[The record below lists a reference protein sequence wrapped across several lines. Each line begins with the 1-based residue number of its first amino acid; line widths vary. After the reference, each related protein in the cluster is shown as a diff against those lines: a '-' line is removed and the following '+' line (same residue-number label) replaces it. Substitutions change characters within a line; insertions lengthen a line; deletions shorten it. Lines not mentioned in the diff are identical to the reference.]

1 MTIAEREAEKSFI
14 SLSTKYYGEKLEEYE
29 NKRLSEQELYEAKQL
44 LLRYSSWRS
53 GKFYVNLSEDESVK
67 NRSLAEMKY
76 FLRWPE
82 RKAVVGRKMF

>member
-1 MTIAEREAEKSFI
+1 MSFI

-67 NRSLAEMKY
+67 NRSLAEMKF
-76 FLRWPE
+76 FLR
-82 RKAVVGRKMF
+82 

>member
-1 MTIAEREAEKSFI
+1 MSFI

-44 LLRYSSWRS
+44 LLRYSSWRDV
-53 GKFYVNLSEDESVK
+53 KFYVNISEDESVK

-76 FLRWPE
+76 FLR
-82 RKAVVGRKMF
+82 

>member
-1 MTIAEREAEKSFI
+1 MSFI

-44 LLRYSSWRS
+44 LLRYASWRS
-53 GKFYVNLSEDESVK
+53 EKFYVNISEDESVK

-76 FLRWPE
+76 FLR
-82 RKAVVGRKMF
+82 

>member
-1 MTIAEREAEKSFI
+1 MKIAEREAEMSFI

-53 GKFYVNLSEDESVK
+53 GKFYVNISEDESVK
-67 NRSLAEMKY
+67 NRSLAEMKF
-76 FLRWPE
+76 FLR
-82 RKAVVGRKMF
+82 

>member
-1 MTIAEREAEKSFI
+1 MSFI

-53 GKFYVNLSEDESVK
+53 G
-67 NRSLAEMKY
+67 
-76 FLRWPE
+76 
-82 RKAVVGRKMF
+82 